1 LNKLLK
7 INKKILIAILL
18 LVSSILILFIFQNN
32 ISNNNIDMISSKSV
46 PMFDIINPSFTIKN
60 EKEKISVKAKGGNF
74 LTNNKIL
81 LEKNV
86 MIVSPNFK
94 LYTEKVI
101 YNQENQSAES
111 KEKSKFESK
120 TATII
125 SEGFNINDNG
135 SVIFFNGNTKLIMNK

>member
-1 LNKLLK
+1 
-7 INKKILIAILL
+7 
-18 LVSSILILFIFQNN
+18 
-32 ISNNNIDMISSKSV
+32 MISSKSV